1 MYYIIY
7 NPTSGNGNGK
17 KAAEKVFASLRE
29 KQMPYV
35 SMCTEYAGHA
45 AELAQKAAGEKPDAV
60 IAIGGDGTISEVVR
74 GMSGSGI
81 ALGIIAAGTGNDFIK
96 TAKIPKDTAEALN
109 LILNGESKST
119 DIGFI
124 NGRAFINECGTG
136 FDVMVLDNAEK
147 AKQHMNGLLPYL
159 WGVIRTIIHF
169 KSIKMTY
176 TIEDG
181 NEITDDL
188 LVFAAGN
195 GGIIGGGIP
204 MCPKAEIDD
213 GYFDIVIIKSVK
225 KYKMPLYLVKLLM
238 GKVLTF
244 KETSYLRARKVSVSA
259 PGMRVNID
267 GEIVSM
273 DKAEIELIHSGLRI
287 FR

>member
-273 DKAEIELIHSGLRI
+273 DKVEIELIHSGLRI